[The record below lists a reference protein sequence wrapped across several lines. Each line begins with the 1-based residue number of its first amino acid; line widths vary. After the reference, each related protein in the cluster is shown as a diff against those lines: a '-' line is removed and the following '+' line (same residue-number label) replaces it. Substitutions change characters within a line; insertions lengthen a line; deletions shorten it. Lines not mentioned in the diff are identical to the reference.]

1 MFADDNSI
9 ENIQQLFLEF
19 KKYLELQK
27 KYTQLEVAEKLT
39 ILLSTLILVL
49 LVVILGMVAL
59 FYLSFTL
66 AYILD
71 PIVGGLM
78 VSFAMISC
86 FHILLIALIV
96 IFRKKIIINPMTRFI
111 AGLFIDNNKNYNIM
125 NINDISNT
133 EILTLEDL
141 QQRRAEALEELRT
154 QKQVMSDTARN
165 LFAPIA
171 PAADKGTAIMRAFN
185 TGMAVFDGAMLGIK
199 LMRKIRKI
207 FRH

>member
-1 MFADDNSI
+1 M
-9 ENIQQLFLEF
+9 
-19 KKYLELQK
+19 
-27 KYTQLEVAEKLT
+27 
-39 ILLSTLILVL
+39 
-49 LVVILGMVAL
+49 
-59 FYLSFTL
+59 
-66 AYILD
+66 
-71 PIVGGLM
+71 
-78 VSFAMISC
+78 
-86 FHILLIALIV
+86 
-96 IFRKKIIINPMTRFI
+96 
-111 AGLFIDNNKNYNIM
+111 
-125 NINDISNT
+125 NDISNT

-154 QKQVMSDTARN
+154 KKQVMSDTARN